1 MHVTETSAE
10 GLKREFTVVVP
21 AADFESRMS
30 DRLAEIGR
38 SVRIPGF
45 RPGKVPASLL
55 RKRYGDAVKGEV
67 LERTV
72 QESWQ
77 QALDDKGVRPA
88 ADPKVEIVKFEDGAD
103 LELKLAV
110 EVLPEIEAID
120 FGTLELERLVAKPS
134 DKEVDDALA
143 RMAEGRKSFA
153 VAEGRAAQSGDQVVI
168 DFTGR
173 IDGEE
178 FAGGSMTDFEL
189 EIGQAGFL
197 PGFAEQIEGAKAGE
211 TRPVRVAVPDDH
223 PNDQLRG
230 KEIAFDVTVKEVRA
244 PGTTSIDDEFAK
256 SAGLES
262 LDALK
267 AAIRDQMEREYAQA
281 SRMSLKRRLLDR
293 LSDAYDFEVPA
304 GIVDTEF
311 EGIWKQVEEAR
322 EKDQLDEDDKGR
334 SEDEL
339 KERYRGIAER
349 RVRLGLLLAEIGRS
363 NNITVTQDDL
373 NRAMHQEA
381 SRFPGQE
388 ARIIEYFQKNPEAV
402 RDIQAPIYEEKV
414 VDFIIEMA
422 KVTDRE
428 VPVEDLFRDP
438 DEDGAPEA
446 EAKGSGKG
454 KAKAAAKSPGEA
466 KGKARASAKSKSA
479 DEA

>member
-1 MHVTETSAE
+1 MQVTETSAE

-77 QALDDKGVRPA
+77 QALDDNGVRPA
-88 ADPKVEIVKFEDGAD
+88 MDPKIEIVKFEDGAD

-110 EVLPEIEAID
+110 EVLPEIEAVD
-120 FGTLELERLVAKPS
+120 FGSLALERLVAKPS
-134 DKEVDDALA
+134 DKEVDDALG

-153 VAEGRAAQSGDQVVI
+153 AAEGRAAESGDQLVI

-189 EIGQAGFL
+189 ELGQAGFL
-197 PGFAEQIEGAKAGE
+197 PGFAEQLEGAKAGE
-211 TRPVRVAVPDDH
+211 SRQVQVAVPDDH

-230 KEIAFDVTVKEVRA
+230 KEIAFEVAVKEVRA

-281 SRMSLKRRLLDR
+281 SRANLKRRLLDK
-293 LSDAYDFEVPA
+293 LADSHDFEVPA

-388 ARIIEYFQKNPEAV
+388 ARILEYFQKNPEAI

-428 VPVEDLFRDP
+428 VPVEELFRDP
-438 DEDGAPEA
+438 DEGGAA
-446 EAKGSGKG
+446 EDAGKG
-454 KAKAAAKSPGEA
+454 EAKAAASGTK
-466 KGKARASAKSKSA
+466 KGKARAAAKSKSS